1 MKRCKLCDGQIRQTK
16 YEGFCYQCWHD
27 NDGDYGGMV
36 GIIEGVDQRFFIK
49 NSATLLRCLSYALV
63 KKRVPS
69 R

>member
-36 GIIEGVDQRFFIK
+36 GIIECQKNDCDCECCLNAFID
-49 NSATLLRCLSYALV
+49 SI
-63 KKRVPS
+63 
-69 R
+69 